1 MPQSPLT
8 RKRTLAD
15 EISRPAADS
24 AAGYPVEE
32 VPNHPEAAAD
42 PSGFPV
48 AASAHS
54 SGASSAVGAASF
66 LLAAD
71 RPAVECLEA
80 ADYHPAA
87 GRLWAESPAEDCPEV
102 VVPEAVVPE
111 AVVPEAVVPEAV
123 ASARSSGA
131 SSAVE
136 AASSLLA
143 VDQPAAEYP
152 ETAGCLAAAVPEA
165 AVPEAAV
172 PEAAVSARSSE
183 ASSAAFDR
191 LATATRVA
199 AASAG

>member
-1 MPQSPLT
+1 MVQNDVFIEPDTTAGIELPQSPLT

-87 GRLWAESPAEDCPEV
+87 GRLWAESPAEDCPEGA
-102 VVPEAVVPE
+102 VPEAAVPE
-111 AVVPEAVVPEAV
+111 AA

-143 VDQPAAEYP
+143 VGQPAAEYL
-152 ETAGCLAAAVPEA
+152 ETAGCLA
-165 AVPEAAV
+165 AAV